1 MGGMRAVLASL
12 GASVSLVAGAALA
25 LLAASFIFAYD
36 GIVGSVDAS
45 PGQTSLQVTPPASQ
59 ERGGGASA
67 SSDTTPTLVVEPRK
81 PAAAKRSTP
90 KSQARAATGVSEN
103 RAPSSGVKTPPPPAA
118 APAPAP
124 TPAPQ
129 HASPAKPQTSKTGDG
144 VRKFGDGVADAVQ
157 DTGKA
162 LGGAVQPLSP
172 PVSQAVE
179 KVLDVIATVVQN
191 AVNGL
196 AGALDK
202 SLIK

>member
-1 MGGMRAVLASL
+1 MGGTRAVLASL

-25 LLAASFIFAYD
+25 LLAASFVFAYD

-45 PGQTSLQVTPPASQ
+45 PGRASLQVTSPASPQ
-59 ERGGGASA
+59 RGGGASA
-67 SSDTTPTLVVEPRK
+67 GSDTTPTLVVEPRK
-81 PAAAKRSTP
+81 PAAAKRSAP
-90 KSQARAATGVSEN
+90 KSQAGAETGVSEN
-103 RAPSSGVKTPPPPAA
+103 RAPAPASSGVKTPPPPAA
-118 APAPAP
+118 APAPR
-124 TPAPQ
+124 PA
-129 HASPAKPQTSKTGDG
+129 APAKPQTSKTGDG
-144 VRKFGDGVADAVQ
+144 VRKLGDAVADTVH

>member
-1 MGGMRAVLASL
+1 MGGTRAVLASL

-45 PGQTSLQVTPPASQ
+45 PGQTSLQVASLAFE
-59 ERGGGASA
+59 ERGGGANA
-67 SSDTTPTLVVEPRK
+67 GSDTTPTLVVEPRK
-81 PAAAKRSTP
+81 PAAAKRSAP
-90 KSQARAATGVSEN
+90 KSQARAETGVSEN

-118 APAPAP
+118 APAPQ
-124 TPAPQ
+124 PA
-129 HASPAKPQTSKTGDG
+129 APAKPQTSKTGDG
-144 VRKFGDGVADAVQ
+144 VRKLGDEVADAVQ

-191 AVNGL
+191 VVNGL
-196 AGALDK
+196 AGALDA

>member
-1 MGGMRAVLASL
+1 MGGTRAVLASL

-36 GIVGSVDAS
+36 GIFGSVDAS
-45 PGQTSLQVTPPASQ
+45 PGKTSLQVASLAFQ

-67 SSDTTPTLVVEPRK
+67 GSDTTPTLVVEPRK
-81 PAAAKRSTP
+81 PAAARRSAP
-90 KSQARAATGVSEN
+90 KSQARAETGVSEN
-103 RAPSSGVKTPPPPAA
+103 RAPSSGVKTPPPPDA
-118 APAPAP
+118 APAPQ
-124 TPAPQ
+124 PA
-129 HASPAKPQTSKTGDG
+129 APAKPQTSKTGDG
-144 VRKFGDGVADAVQ
+144 VRKLGDKVADTVQ

-196 AGALDK
+196 AGALDA